1 MMIGK
6 NEEIFFNDGS
16 LQKKEKNGV
25 ITIQYPDGIKD
36 TIYPNGQTKREYP
49 DGTVDVNDNNES

>member
-1 MMIGK
+1 MDIQLEKKKG
-6 NEEIFFNDGS
+6 I
-16 LQKKEKNGV
+16 QKKEKNGV